1 MCCLENQIRGTLSGQ
16 QFCARKRQLAS
27 TNALHARMQCSG
39 GPQRKAKIRENA
51 GTTGGR
57 RQNAAASKSA
67 RSPSLRLPQPRVPPA
82 SACRGRRAPTAA
94 PAAAAAHRR
103 RHLPRPPRTDGGTAA
118 RSTYTQPLP
127 KVLLDFRLV
136 FSFSKFS
143 VSHSN
148 FDASCPA
155 QPALAKFL
163 WRVVRI
169 PERGTHAQSP
179 LVVRS

>member
-1 MCCLENQIRGTLSGQ
+1 MH
-16 QFCARKRQLAS
+16 AS
-27 TNALHARMQCSG
+27 DNSQATILCMHARS
-39 GPQRKAKIRENA
+39 
-51 GTTGGR
+51 
-57 RQNAAASKSA
+57 AAAARNENLKSRKTRA
-67 RSPSLRLPQPRVPPA
+67 RLAGDDKTQRRAKAHAHPASASPSLVFPQPR
-82 SACRGRRAPTAA
+82 